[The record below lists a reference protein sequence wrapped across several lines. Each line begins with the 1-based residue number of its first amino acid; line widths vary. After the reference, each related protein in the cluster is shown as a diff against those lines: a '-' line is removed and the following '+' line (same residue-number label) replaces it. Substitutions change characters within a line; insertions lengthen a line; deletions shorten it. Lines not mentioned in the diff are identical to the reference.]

1 MPAIFDL
8 NVTEEANG
16 LLNLDFVFPAQQ
28 CRKTVTLAGLRLLAY
43 DLDFLSSLLTPDQI
57 EALQPQILDIY
68 AKCVISRN

>member
-8 NVTEEANG
+8 NVTEESNG
-16 LLNLDFVFPAQQ
+16 LLNLDFVFPSRQI
-28 CRKTVTLAGLRLLAY
+28 RKTVTLAGLRLLAH
-43 DLDFLSSLLTPDQI
+43 DLDFLASLLTRDQI